1 MVRKLSGWLVLL
13 ACSACIGPKIRQA
26 PPGGTYFQ
34 AMNIKFNFSD
44 RQGKQ
49 NGRVYWRFD
58 GRHAKFL
65 FFTPL
70 NQVALELDVAGETAW
85 LLRPGKKLFWRGDF
99 SHLLN
104 HLWGIELTLEK
115 LKGLLLCGEIPEGKL
130 IENGMKIDLQTDA
143 GDPAPRIVNIRQNDA
158 TLILKIT
165 NRETRVGDIVL
176 LDYER
181 RFQAAALEEI
191 LNDD

>member
-1 MVRKLSGWLVLL
+1 
-13 ACSACIGPKIRQA
+13 
-26 PPGGTYFQ
+26 
-34 AMNIKFNFSD
+34 MNIKFNFSD
-44 RQGKQ
+44 CQGKQ

-70 NQVALELDVAGETAW
+70 NQVALELDVAGETAL

-99 SHLLN
+99 SHLLDR
-104 HLWGIELTLEK
+104 LWGIELTLEE
-115 LKGLLLCGEIPEGKL
+115 LKGLLLIGSIPEGKL
-130 IENGMKIDLQTDA
+130 HENGMTIDLTTDP
-143 GDPAPRIVNIRQNDA
+143 GDPAPRIVDIRQNDA

-165 NRETRVGDIVL
+165 NRETRAGDIVL

-181 RFQAAALEEI
+181 RFQPAALEDI
-191 LNDD
+191 LSDD